1 MSGLG
6 ILAQILEIYWF
17 VLLARVI
24 LSWIPLFTKRPLDYS
39 HPLIKFLID
48 VTEPLLAPIRRF
60 ALVGMIDLSP
70 LVALITLR
78 IIIGILRN
86 SVI

>member
-24 LSWIPLFTKRPLDYS
+24 ISWIPLFTQRPLDYS
-39 HPLIKFLID
+39 HPLLKFLID

-60 ALVGMIDLSP
+60 AMVGRIDLSP
-70 LVALITLR
+70 LVALFTLR
-78 IIIGILRN
+78 IVIDILRD